1 MATANAIMEI
11 QVDVS
16 QANKSLDSVDRKLD
30 SIKSTSQDTSS
41 TLRRLEGTFARIEK
55 TMASV
60 ERTMK
65 SLEKISKV
73 VALSTMKM
81 SRGFTGLNQTTTSV
95 NKTLKSFS
103 GNISTISKRYDTLL
117 RKNKALTKQ
126 IDDLKK
132 SAKSASTALGGLGN
146 QQKKTGDIFA
156 FTNKIFKDSH
166 YIIQQ
171 LVIAA
176 AAFVTVD
183 LASSL
188 IRITDSL
195 ILMRNKLGT
204 VNSEIGKLNN
214 LFNMTFNIAQQT
226 RTGLAAVANL
236 ASRLGRNSQ
245 QLKND
250 MSALNDVVTAINQ
263 SFQISGATAEEARN
277 AIVQLSQAFAS
288 GRLQGDELR
297 SMLELAPEAA
307 KKMSKAMGISTG
319 VLRKF
324 ASEGLITTELMVA
337 AFRKAAPEI
346 EAEFKKI
353 NGTIAQSMDVLRN
366 SIIKV
371 INDNEQFTIANQRIA
386 VSIEKFALKI
396 QKSSGAA
403 KALASVVDFLSKN
416 FETFAIVIGGAL
428 AGLATF
434 LTVLASIKIAML
446 AVSGPIGILATGFA
460 LLGIGIAGVIVESV
474 NATQELESLE
484 NIQKRVNEST
494 KDLKDETKR
503 GEAQFNLYGESIK
516 ETQVYIKDLTNEMRD
531 LERQAR
537 DLNFEIER
545 GEIGFVKKFKDLLG
559 PKIGDTIL
567 GWVNTKQDDL
577 NELNAK
583 IDTYKNK
590 IEELT
595 KREENLKKIQAKSV
609 GRDLEEEARK
619 LDPQKMLLDS
629 LTTTSKAIQ
638 ARMQIVAEASR
649 KEFDLAFS
657 KPLDVNIL
665 PVQKSLTRFT
675 ENFSKEVLT
684 AFQKYTPGALPSF
697 DKTLFIKD
705 AETVLKTVGNDL
717 RNITSEQLQKG
728 LFDVDAII
736 KSLMKDKS
744 LQDLISGKGDQS
756 SPILGDILDKVIR
769 QKLSAELDTLV
780 EDLKNYQLQIEKI
793 IAQENRLAE
802 DMEMASLANL
812 SSSEL
817 SLKLYKEG
825 NSELK
830 IKQSL
835 IDEDTK
841 NALNAKRIEL
851 QRSGILMKENGII
864 AQSIIKEGERK
875 KKIEEINLAL
885 ERSQQIREKTEE
897 LVDVSARIGFLY
909 EEQKLLESGSSEYEA
924 MSRTR
929 KKLNDY
935 ELESLRRKLQ
945 QKGVSEDQVNL
956 EVELL
961 RTKQNLLDMEKDITQ
976 EMMNQRDIRNAEKG
990 LQIQKQVATE
1000 KERLLIEK
1008 NNNAVSV
1015 FLEELLTGTNKYD
1028 EAIKSLERSASSL
1041 RSIDIGAE
1049 GILLSGAGGMAP
1061 RFEIDKEYLDSVS
1074 EKERKNIDARMEV
1087 GRLEENIAKLNEKN
1101 TVTKG
1106 NFQTWLVENFGD
1118 SIFGKL
1124 FLSAGS
1130 KSGMFQQGGLIK
1142 GNSHSKGG
1150 VKGVLNGQ
1158 PIELEGG
1165 EYVISKDA
1173 VTKYGVSLFEGLNAR
1188 KFQNGGLVEAL
1199 YRKGNV
1205 ALKSG
1210 NVDLYK
1216 KISSEVDKLSA
1227 ENKQRRLE
1235 EKTRR
1240 QTDQFSIRNPG
1251 VKTFDTKG
1259 NVTYADE
1266 SGKIIKEFVGFVKE
1280 ASVAVEANKNS
1291 VEEQTK
1297 GIVSSA
1303 DGLDLFRNQ
1312 IKKLPN
1318 AQEQAT
1324 FAINKVTEKFKNVG
1338 RTLDELSEIE
1348 REALFS
1354 GDFSPLEM
1362 NSLGEVTPDMK
1373 KKGVTLNQE
1382 TEASLSQ
1389 MMLGGAAAILTGG
1402 VVGTGDV
1409 IKELQNLLN
1418 QNERFRKAR
1427 EKFEQMFLKVFN
1439 GFAEGLGY
1447 LMDALY
1453 DAISPVTPILDMIGG
1468 FIRDIMRTL
1477 TPLMSA
1483 IYEILEPLK
1492 RVFIVIS
1499 GVLQVIVGIFSLI
1512 FQGIADFLTSFV
1524 GGILGNTADE
1534 YKALPL
1540 LRAEAEVLSEMENSL
1555 EGMVDILKEI
1565 DDVIY
1570 EITSS
1575 TLNLIAPSIKLDDAE
1590 ERYNQLFAA
1599 ATSITAS
1606 DEDINAFTSF
1616 AQEYLQFSQDL
1627 LKSSSAYQ
1635 RIYTSVLADL
1645 ESLQSNISD
1654 KVGED
1659 ITDTI
1664 RKAIYDL
1671 AIVGSDLDVYLT
1683 DLVSAYQGELIT
1695 YQELV
1700 DTIAYKLS
1708 QVQEDIEIKDFAEFG
1723 QISGNNISEL
1733 VESYG
1738 DFVERELDRFNQ
1750 ARGDALSASTLA
1762 EDLAYLYGV
1771 GTEQTG
1777 IYEDIVSSGR
1787 SAQRP
1792 AIGDVTGAPDPVR
1805 DGGGGDDSLPDF
1817 SFMDINL
1824 LDFVERIFG
1833 PIFQAIADGILL
1845 IWNNLKA
1852 GWDAL
1857 VQGVTE
1863 ILEFDLAGW
1872 WQDFSAANNLPDLT
1886 DFDLAADYA
1895 DFADRFKLPD
1905 LAGVDLSMELDNL
1918 FMELNGIFSNAFPDI
1933 DLTNIDLASDFSVWF
1948 SGFQSSIEGGLQ
1960 TLVNN
1965 VTSAFSFDISGI
1977 DIFGKF
1983 KSTVEDFWDRAFR
1996 PSGKIQLLP
2005 NPFVDYIG
2013 GPRYLIEFAKGGEIK
2028 GPSHAQGGVPAF
2040 VQSSGMPIELEGGE
2054 YIIKKDTVQKYGTR
2068 FMEDVNQGKVP
2079 KFQRG
2084 GSTYRTGTSTD
2095 GSFTIGDQGI
2105 EATNSS
2111 VIGTMMGTGRYA
2123 GISGTNPNS
2132 RAYMTSTTSAGGEAI
2147 GKDDPKRW
2155 LVPSKKL
2162 EEITLLHFDVA
2173 MGGLGKELMEF
2184 IGLPYGVFFDAN
2196 FPKGVN
2202 GGFHGSS
2209 GLLKMAKGGIIPKFA
2224 NGGIAPY
2231 RPFENPELYHRG
2243 DKTFVDENNSAS
2255 DLFVGISSAKSSM
2268 GSSLGFRE
2276 ERGEAAFGVSIE
2288 DSLTSMSFASQ
2299 FNPGG
2304 VAGLLGFIFTEI
2316 WGGMID
2322 TVKNFDFSGGMDFGG
2337 LGDTEPGYGPFGGWE
2352 PYKADSP
2359 DPTHIVG
2366 GVLPKFFKNQFGGR
2380 DSYDNN
2386 QWFEEIVVGSLGT
2399 LLIANAWEWFS
2410 DTALREMRLGGRKNP
2425 LGLSKGS
2432 DIAWFTNQ
2440 LFSFGT
2446 IDNFSSPLGRGLS
2459 TLLLPAFLWIY
2470 GQNMREDLPEDPV
2483 EQEKQGKNTGGVM
2496 SYDDWKKANNYAS
2509 GGMIGGGLAVGPS
2522 HASGMLGLDGGGNPF
2537 VFEGGEYIFNRRTTD
2552 RIGKTTLDALNSGK
2566 MPEYGSGGILGAL
2579 LGAGIGTAIGY
2590 ASGLPSRYRA
2600 GKNAPY
2606 GGIIGAFIGG
2616 LIGSI
2621 IDAQAKGSPEKSI
2634 PDEVIVPIPPADDP
2648 KTPTT
2653 PTPGGNTGGNTGG
2666 GTGGGYAP
2674 PPTSDEFPYVI
2685 VEIPNFE
2692 DFSGSGSGLN
2702 YLYPGTRDMTYLQS
2716 VLTANKALGASPLN
2730 KSLEA
2735 WDVGQKIYGD
2745 YESVYQYTDSNGN
2758 DVYKIRQTPA
2768 QYLQGKLDDTRFL
2781 YGREESWK
2789 DIYLL
2794 AWYTAGL
2801 ANRQGSNIDPTL
2813 SSAALE
2819 YMGYEFSFPTSPSST
2834 KYPSLPYR
2842 SNAEWGGELWGR
2854 PKTQLNA
2861 LGYYAPSLMDDALS
2875 LPGLKNGG
2883 LVSFDEGGSLQDIL
2897 TAALLVG
2904 GALTGFDYFNY
2915 ANILPSPLL
2924 GFGGSNPL
2932 FSAGAMKGNFGEL
2945 LAANIGTVGAA
2956 ILAADFLLPPLGAF
2970 LDESGLF
2977 PRDGGDERTGGA
2989 SPASPTTPDDGS
3001 NPTNADWRYLGNS
3014 IQLASSMAGGSRY
3027 GQYGYSTYLND
3038 NYFGSL
3044 VGTKY
3049 GSGFSSNLLKSIPY
3063 EYNNSLLYSDN
3074 YKERGDYI
3082 VAMTALGLA
3091 IGQIAKGNFSVFDY
3105 LFSGSESQ
3113 GGGVSFDRFVSSMVP
3128 KSYSRVGGFLGAF
3141 GLSGGTLSD
3150 NKLISLKE
3158 SVNEKIFEV
3167 LYETY
3172 GTPFNLLDLDYGDP
3186 LPKNPALMASG
3197 GSIRGGMASGPSHQ
3211 SGMLGLTKSGTPFL
3225 FEGGEYIVN
3234 KKSAQR
3240 LGTGFLDRVNSYGG
3254 GGLVSYEEGG
3264 TIFDFL
3270 KSFGGST
3277 IEAVGVDSEGNQ
3289 LAPVTLAGEM
3299 VSVSFAGPQPVFLQF
3314 TGAKGNYVNL
3324 FDITPVAQGKLFQIM
3339 YESVFRAYTSSE
3351 VAKAAVI
3358 AGENAKNL
3366 SLLLGAGIGAVGG
3379 YYAGGATPA
3388 GAIASGLGASAQTVA
3403 ITGAVY
3409 GAYEGANQAYKGVEA
3424 QQAAM
3429 QENKAEGGYLLG
3441 PSHERGGIKIEAEGG
3456 EYVIRKNAV
3465 KKYGK
3470 SLFDALNTE
3479 TYGGIFQAGG
3489 MVFSGRRDLSE
3500 ELTGGTGTSGA
3511 TGAVSGMGA
3520 GFGGTTNPLAG
3531 SKVSGASGLMP
3542 FVTYEEAFDPK
3553 KIYQFNEE
3561 TQEFITDEAGNML
3574 LSFQDSFTNFLP
3586 EFDALNLYGMVE
3598 KGLGGGAGGGGIQP
3612 LLEDALLDALE
3623 QIASQDF
3630 EKALTELLEEPA
3642 KTLRKWRKQ
3651 YFGGADKV
3659 FSQDFEKAAR
3669 ELMEYP
3675 ADTLRK
3681 WREQYLEKQDPRWSQ
3696 DFGEEVEKLFKF
3708 PIDTLKNWWNSNAPT
3723 LGRNVRTELDNAQD
3737 ELEGWYERNT
3747 RELQD
3752 WSDKQNWGEIGLTL
3766 DRVKAILEDD
3776 VMGDVEDEVTN
3787 WANNEN
3793 WEWIDSSMNDITDA
3807 IKGDTWG
3814 NIQTEI
3820 DSWNPEES
3828 LKNIPEKLT
3837 EIVTKIY
3844 DVTIGAFLTAVG
3856 KFVAD
3861 IGIQDFY
3868 LLPNPL
3874 KGSPLV
3880 EGVPSL
3886 YNWPGL
3892 IKIDVPDGKEDGGL
3906 LKYNKGGL
3914 AIGPSHRDGG
3924 IPGIVGGKTPIEFEG
3939 GEFIINKKTVDKLGV
3954 DFFSS
3959 INSGEVFESG
3969 GIAELISGTLL
3980 DGSVSITGTTGDVLK
3995 QILGYNSI
4003 KGKLSILDSFFGTY
4017 KAERGLDTGSI
4028 SKSGVPGSISII
4040 DIEDQRVD
4048 KAVMQAIGFA
4058 NGGLLLFENGGRTF
4072 FDGTTTNG
4080 VRNKYRDLGGGLKAL
4095 MGFGGI
4101 SVPKISVPKISVP
4114 KIPVPKISAPD
4125 ITSGIKLDDLGD
4137 IDLDPRTGDY
4147 LPDLGDLGDVDLDP
4161 RTGDYIPK
4169 LPKLPENPTLNDII
4183 NTDYQKE
4190 INDWIDK
4197 NTDSIDEIFNYF
4209 SPYIKAKA
4217 GFKIPSGPYA
4227 DFDFYWKSV
4236 LKNGGPIFGPSHENG
4251 GVLAEL
4257 EGGEFVINKDSA
4269 SEIGYGTLSSMNSS
4283 SDFTD
4288 SLRRSSSM
4296 NNVLLKKLID
4306 VVDSKEMSVTFV
4318 KENGEEV
4325 DASSMKIR
4333 RADELKYRNATEL
4346 A

>member
-81 SRGFTGLNQTTTSV
+81 SKGFTGLNQTTTSV

-386 VSIEKFALKI
+386 ASIEKFALKI

-416 FETFAIVIGGAL
+416 FETFVIVIGGAL

-474 NATQELESLE
+474 NATQKLESLE

-494 KDLKDETKR
+494 KDLKDETER
-503 GEAQFNLYGESIK
+503 GQAQFNLYGESIK
-516 ETQVYIKDLTNEMRD
+516 ETQVYIRDLKNEMRD

-609 GRDLEEEARK
+609 GRDLEEEAKK

-841 NALNAKRIEL
+841 NALKAKRIEL

-897 LVDVSARIGFLY
+897 LVDVSARIGLLY

-935 ELESLRRKLQ
+935 ELESLRRKLE

-990 LQIQKQVATE
+990 LEIQRGVATE

-1015 FLEELLTGTNKYD
+1015 FLENLVSGTNKYD
-1028 EAIKSLERSASSL
+1028 EAIKNLERSADTF
-1041 RSIDIGAE
+1041 RNIDISME
-1049 GILLSGAGGMAP
+1049 GIKLTGAGGMSP
-1061 RFEIDKEYLDSVS
+1061 SFEIDKEYYKARSDQ
-1074 EKERKNIDARMEV
+1074 EKKNIDARLEV
-1087 GRLEENIAKLNEKN
+1087 ANLEKRIEELRSKNTVIKNNEKN
-1101 TVTKG
+1101 
-1106 NFQTWLVENFGD
+1106 WLVDTFGD
-1118 SIFGKL
+1118 SLFGKL

-1199 YRKGNV
+1199 YRQGNV

-1216 KISSEVDKLSA
+1216 RISSEVDKLSA

-1389 MMLGGAAAILTGG
+1389 MMLGGAAAVLTGG

-1524 GGILGNTADE
+1524 GGILGNTTDE

-1777 IYEDIVSSGR
+1777 IYEDIVSSGM

-1872 WQDFSAANNLPDLT
+1872 WRDFSAANNLPDLT

-1905 LAGVDLSMELDNL
+1905 LTGVDLSMELDNL

-1983 KSTVEDFWDRAFR
+1983 KSTVEDFWDRAFK

-2005 NPFVDYIG
+2005 NPFHQFKIG
-2013 GPRYLIEFAKGGEIK
+2013 PQYLIEFAKGGEIK

-2111 VIGTMMGTGRYA
+2111 VLGTMMGTGRYA

-2132 RAYMTSTTSAGGEAI
+2132 RAYMTSTTSKGGQAI
-2147 GKDDPKRW
+2147 QDTDPKRM
-2155 LVPSKKL
+2155 LVPSSQVDSL
-2162 EEITLLHFDVA
+2162 TLLHFDVA

-2184 IGLPYGVFFDAN
+2184 IGLPYGVFFEAK
-2196 FPKGVN
+2196 FPDPDLIR
-2202 GGFHGSS
+2202 GGLHGNDS
-2209 GLLKMAKGGIIPKFA
+2209 LLREEGGIIPKFA
-2224 NGGIAPY
+2224 NGGIAPS

-2288 DSLTSMSFASQ
+2288 DSLTNMSFASQ

-2304 VAGLLGFIFTEI
+2304 VLGLLGYIFTEI

-2352 PYKADSP
+2352 PYKADDP

-2366 GVLPKFFKNQFGGR
+2366 GTLPSFFKNQFGGR

-2386 QWFEEIVVGSLGT
+2386 QWFEDIVVGSLGT
-2399 LLIANAWEWFS
+2399 LVTANLWEMVS
-2410 DTALREMRLGGRKNP
+2410 DNVFREMKLGGRKNP

-2432 DIAWFTNQ
+2432 DFTWFINQ

-2470 GQNMREDLPEDPV
+2470 GQNMREELPEDPK
-2483 EQEKQGKNTGGVM
+2483 EQGKQGKNTGGVI
-2496 SYDDWKKANNYAS
+2496 SYEDWKTANNYAS

-2537 VFEGGEYIFNRRTTD
+2537 LFEGGEYIFNRRTTD

-2621 IDAQAKGSPEKSI
+2621 IDAQAKGSPEESI
-2634 PDEVIVPIPPADDP
+2634 PDEIIVPIPPADDP
-2648 KTPTT
+2648 KTPTI
-2653 PTPGGNTGGNTGG
+2653 PTPGGNTGG

-2854 PKTQLNA
+2854 PKTQLSA

-2875 LPGLKNGG
+2875 LPGLKSGG
-2883 LVSFDEGGSLQDIL
+2883 LVSFDEGGSLQDIF

-2989 SPASPTTPDDGS
+2989 SPSSPTTPDDGS
-3001 NPTNADWRYLGNS
+3001 NPTDADWRYLGNS

-3113 GGGVSFDRFVSSMVP
+3113 GGGVSFDGFASHMVP
-3128 KSYSRVGGFLGAF
+3128 ESYSRVGGFLGAF

-3186 LPKNPALMASG
+3186 IPKNPALMASG

-3234 KKSAQR
+3234 KKSAQK

-3270 KSFGGST
+3270 KSFGGTT
-3277 IEAVGVDSEGNQ
+3277 IEAAGVDKEGNE

-3479 TYGGIFQAGG
+3479 TYGGVFQAGG

-3520 GFGGTTNPLAG
+3520 GFGGTTNNLAG

-3612 LLEDALLDALE
+3612 LLEDAALDALE

-3651 YFGGADKV
+3651 YFGGADDALG
-3659 FSQDFEKAAR
+3659 QDFEKAAR

-3681 WREQYLEKQDPRWSQ
+3681 WRKQYLEKQDPRWSQ
-3696 DFGEEVEKLFKF
+3696 DFGKEVEKLFKF

-3723 LGRNVRTELDNAQD
+3723 LGNNVRTELDNAQD

-3747 RELQD
+3747 RELQG
-3752 WSDKQNWGEIGLTL
+3752 WIDKQDWGKIGEFLDGGKDLLEGEL
-3766 DRVKAILEDD
+3766 DREWEQKIGA
-3776 VMGDVEDEVTN
+3776 
-3787 WANNEN
+3787 WADNEN
-3793 WEWIDSSMNDITDA
+3793 WEWVDTELAGAEASLKDALGEDYGAKINNWAANENWGWVDTAIAKITDNLKYILNFP
-3807 IKGDTWG
+3807 IKKL
-3814 NIQTEI
+3814 
-3820 DSWNPEES
+3820 EEVFENEDLMNFS
-3828 LKNIPEKLT
+3828 FNLITL
-3837 EIVTKIY
+3837 
-3844 DVTIGAFLTAVG
+3844 DFL
-3856 KFVAD
+3856 
-3861 IGIQDFY
+3861 
-3868 LLPNPL
+3868 
-3874 KGSPLV
+3874 SPLAKQFGIGPRNFLGI
-3880 EGVPSL
+3880 ELFP
-3886 YNWPGL
+3886 NAN
-3892 IKIDVPDGKEDGGL
+3892 KKADGGIVE
-3906 LKYNKGGL
+3906 YATGGEVVSGGL
-3914 AIGPSHRDGG
+3914 AKGPSHQGG
-3924 IPGIVGGKTPIEFEG
+3924 MLGVTKGGGPFLFEG
-3939 GEFIINKKTVDKLGV
+3939 GEYILNKKTTAFFGKPFLDQINKFKSTKDVKTGIDLLAGFANARGDLFGEGGCLCDELTSFGEGDLV
-3954 DFFSS
+3954 DFGFSNPFS
-3959 INSGEVFESG
+3959 TNLMTFPNI
-3969 GIAELISGTLL
+3969 LK
-3980 DGSVSITGTTGDVLK
+3980 SITGPDTFNLGASFGSGITSMGLK
-3995 QILGYNSI
+3995 QNIFG
-4003 KGKLSILDSFFGTY
+4003 KGGKLKEFGMGDLLNITQDVVGNPYEKNFINVKNPLGEETFENVYKTVTDTICRVPFFKEVCEKVEKTVLDY
-4017 KAERGLDTGSI
+4017 
-4028 SKSGVPGSISII
+4028 V
-4040 DIEDQRVD
+4040 RVIW
-4048 KAVMQAIGFA
+4048 KAIGPD
-4058 NGGLLLFENGGRTF
+4058 R
-4072 FDGTTTNG
+4072 
-4080 VRNKYRDLGGGLKAL
+4080 LK
-4095 MGFGGI
+4095 MGAKGNTLDMWNSTLYSNFGGK
-4101 SVPKISVPKISVP
+4101 VLNEL
-4114 KIPVPKISAPD
+4114 
-4125 ITSGIKLDDLGD
+4125 GIGS
-4137 IDLDPRTGDY
+4137 
-4147 LPDLGDLGDVDLDP
+4147 LPGVSKG
-4161 RTGDYIPK
+4161 
-4169 LPKLPENPTLNDII
+4169 E
-4183 NTDYQKE
+4183 
-4190 INDWIDK
+4190 
-4197 NTDSIDEIFNYF
+4197 
-4209 SPYIKAKA
+4209 A
-4217 GFKIPSGPYA
+4217 GGF
-4227 DFDFYWKSV
+4227 V
-4236 LKNGGPIFGPSHENG
+4236 FGPSHAAG
-4251 GVLAEL
+4251 GMIAEL